1 MASTLGGN
9 KAGSVQERIKQLIEQ
24 GVPLTE
30 ATDQAHREAVAAT
43 ELMFPTTEGDRPPP
57 GVTTAATFGDAPL
70 SGVTTAATFGD
81 GSTGISARPSPY
93 FQLGEKIDVQ
103 SHSDWIKARRQALDE
118 LNRKYDAS
126 AEQSPSQTAPVDD
139 SSDRLEGV
147 SAEAKQEILEAGGEV
162 TPSVDVEERP
172 TDPIR
177 AGDPPEDAEREF
189 AGAGISDPT
198 LALDD
203 FYPEM
208 TDVDQQALVR
218 ALLSE
223 GQQPTGIALPEQAGG
238 QRIPRLLE
246 LLGGIGGQIAQSRAI
261 GSSNRANAARQA
273 RANLQSAL
281 RGGGGG
287 AAFQETPK
295 VGLLGHLATGLKGLG
310 TGLQDV
316 RTDEVAA
323 EQADFENRIKQREL
337 DLKAQG
343 RDADLIRAEASRLR
357 ALRPS
362 AGKLPTAGQ
371 NKLAMMELG
380 RDLHDDGLTREGV
393 REAVQQ
399 DPDYQ
404 ALVTQ
409 NPNIAAEMI
418 GNALRGFD
426 AREQGVFDR
435 EIDIANEERARARED
450 RGVAGEE
457 RKVVAFTQE
466 QADTLVR
473 SYTRRLEGAVSAAST
488 AAGSEIEDP
497 REFFKKYKLQDMVA
511 SGSDLLVL
519 DLESAYLQ
527 KVGEYAAARVAFHA
541 KEREEARKIQA
552 VTLANAKHDFGIQ
565 DTLRKSVM
573 ALPGVK
579 SFSGAQ
585 GLGPSFARMQGFYND
600 YRSGKTEAGRAE
612 AQVAMVN
619 QFQRL
624 IDPATVRSQDI
635 ELYRDALSTMAN
647 IEIAFVR
654 IGKGGFLP
662 DDMIDGMMRVATSL
676 HTAQREFVETEVE
689 SAIGVWDAIHPK
701 FAMGDDA
708 AKKISRNILGGNR
721 TESDAERIERLEK
734 ERVNR

>member
-9 KAGSVQERIKQLIEQ
+9 KAGVSVQERIKQLIEQ

-43 ELMFPTTEGDRPPP
+43 ELMFPTTEGD
-57 GVTTAATFGDAPL
+57 GPL
-70 SGVTTAATFGD
+70 PGVTTAATFGD

-93 FQLGEKIDVQ
+93 FQSGEKIDVQ
-103 SHSDWIKARRQALDE
+103 SHSDWLKARRQAQDA

-126 AEQSPSQTAPVDD
+126 AEQSPSQTAPGPVDD

-189 AGAGISDPT
+189 AGA
-198 LALDD
+198 LDD
-203 FYPEM
+203 FYPGM
-208 TDVDQQALVR
+208 TDVD
-218 ALLSE
+218 
-223 GQQPTGIALPEQAGG
+223 QQPTGIALPEQAGG

-323 EQADFENRIKQREL
+323 EQADFENLIKQREL
-337 DLKAQG
+337 GLQAQG

-371 NKLAMMELG
+371 NKIAMMELG
-380 RDLHDDGLTREGV
+380 RDLYDDGLTREGV

-426 AREQGVFDR
+426 AREQGAFDR
-435 EIDIANEERARARED
+435 EIDIANEERATTREE

-457 RKVVAFTQE
+457 RKVVTFTQE

-552 VTLANAKHDFGIQ
+552 ATLANARHDFGIQ

-635 ELYRDALSTMAN
+635 ELYRDALSTKAN
-647 IEIAFVR
+647 IEITLVR

-676 HTAQREFVETEVE
+676 HTAQREFVESEVR
-689 SAIGVWDAIHPK
+689 SAIGVWDAIHPD

-708 AKKISRNILGGNR
+708 ATKISRNILGGNR
-721 TESDAERIERLEK
+721 TESDAERIERLQK